1 MIKTNDECNP
11 RAEKLREH
19 MEAKLSQQDATI
31 AYVAMMADVDI
42 DEEAGGDESNVQE
55 D

>member
-1 MIKTNDECNP
+1 MINTNDERDP
-11 RAEKLREH
+11 RTEKLREH
-19 MEAKLSQQDATI
+19 MASQIDRQDATI

-42 DEEAGGDESNVQE
+42 DEEGDVYEPDVQE